1 MRYYILLI
9 ALSFSLSSSAQI
21 LNVESLRKVTDT
33 SGFSGTA
40 SLRFALKRNTRD
52 FLTIASN
59 IHLQYKMKRHLILF
73 KNDVAFQQIEGDQF
87 ENSLISHI
95 RYNYRIHKQIKW
107 EIFLQ
112 GQNNKVTL
120 IDFRGL
126 IGAGPRFK
134 LSTNEN
140 YRFYLGTLAMYEYED
155 LNDGI
160 TPVQKDF
167 RGSLYFSLALYPL
180 ENLSFSSTTYY
191 QPKFSQLNDY
201 RISSQSSLLISVFK
215 KIAFLIDYTF
225 TFDTFPAAGIP
236 NSQFEFTTGLAYSFD

>member
-1 MRYYILLI
+1 MRYFVLLI
-9 ALSFSLSSSAQI
+9 VLSFSLSSSAQI

-40 SLRFALKRNTRD
+40 SLRFALKRNTRE

-59 IHLQYKMKRHLILF
+59 VHLQYKMNRNLILF

-87 ENSLISHI
+87 ENSLITHI
-95 RYNYRIHKQIKW
+95 RYNYRFHKRIKW

-126 IGAGPRFK
+126 IGTGPRFK
-134 LSTNEN
+134 LSTADN
-140 YRFYLGTLAMYEYED
+140 YRFYLGTLVMYEYEELD
-155 LNDGI
+155 DGI
-160 TPVQKDF
+160 TPIQRDF
-167 RGSLYFSLALYPL
+167 RGSAYFSFTLYPL
-180 ENLSFSSTTYY
+180 ETLSFTSTTYY
-191 QPKFSQLNDY
+191 QPQFSELNDY

-215 KIAFLIDYTF
+215 KISFLIDYTF
-225 TFDTFPAAGIP
+225 TFDTFPAIGIP
-236 NSQFEFTTGLAYSFD
+236 NSQYEFTTGLAYSFD